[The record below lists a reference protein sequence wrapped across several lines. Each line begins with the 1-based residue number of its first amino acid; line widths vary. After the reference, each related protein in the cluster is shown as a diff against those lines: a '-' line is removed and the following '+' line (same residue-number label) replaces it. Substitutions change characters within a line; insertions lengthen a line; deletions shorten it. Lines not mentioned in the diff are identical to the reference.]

1 MNAPCDLLTL
11 YPFDNGYQEQLL
23 ECLADIT
30 DYPFDEQIDR
40 PLLAVLM
47 KDFPEIDLLEQ
58 IKAFRWHYDGN
69 PAKHFKSLRPALR
82 RWLANAL
89 RFDRQPF

>member
-1 MNAPCDLLTL
+1 MNLNHHLVLEYLERFPG
-11 YPFDNGYQEQLL
+11 YPFDPDVDTDFLSEL
-23 ECLADIT
+23 ED
-30 DYPFDEQIDR
+30 
-40 PLLAVLM
+40 
-47 KDFPEIDLLEQ
+47 DFPNIDLLEQ